1 MSEASPRARSPLPW
15 WALDLLDNRY
25 AALHGFRVFAIVSVV
40 QYHVTWVL
48 LESQIAMPA
57 AFVQASLR
65 TFFGMDLF
73 FLLSGFLIGSI
84 LLRSLDT
91 TGTLDLGRF
100 YVRRIFR
107 TFPPYYVVLAYLAL
121 VTPLSAVQR
130 GNLVYEALY
139 ATNVVSK
146 THGDVVM
153 FWGWSLALEEQFYLA
168 IPGLFWVLHKLRS
181 DRSRIMMLVVLAL
194 GALALRLYKLYFQG
208 PWTDGELYSRL
219 YFRTLTRYDALIWGV
234 LLCLVVQRGGDRIRA
249 WLEAP
254 ASRALLAIP
263 SLGILWILHTPDL
276 FGPAYTQLVHV
287 LSWGT
292 LTSAMYY
299 GFVLLLLQGEGWI
312 ARFFSAHVFR
322 QIATLGYGVYLVHI
336 PLCYGLLVPFMR
348 ALLRHAVPVMVA
360 WPLGLALVLAA
371 SFLIAYVLH
380 VVIEKPTL
388 RWRQRLTG

>member
-1 MSEASPRARSPLPW
+1 MSEASLRARSPLPW

-25 AALHGFRVFAIVSVV
+25 ASLHGFRVLAIVSVV

-48 LESQIAMPA
+48 LESHVAMPA
-57 AFVQASLR
+57 ALIKASLR
-65 TFFGMDLF
+65 TLFGMDLF

-91 TGTLDLGRF
+91 TGKLDLGRF
-100 YVRRIFR
+100 YVRRICR

-130 GNLVYEALY
+130 ANLPYEVVY
-139 ATNVVSK
+139 ATNIVSK
-146 THGDVVM
+146 THGDVIM

-168 IPGLFWVLHKLRS
+168 VPGLFWVLHKLRT
-181 DRSRIMMLVVLAL
+181 DRARVVLLVVLAL

-219 YFRTLTRYDALIWGV
+219 YFRVLTRYDALVWGV
-234 LLCLVVQRGGDRIRA
+234 LLCLIVQRWGDRIRA
-249 WLEAP
+249 WLSAP
-254 ASRALLAIP
+254 SARALLAIP
-263 SLGILWILHTPDL
+263 ALGILWILHTPDL
-276 FGPAYTQLVHV
+276 FGPAHTQLVHV

-292 LTSAMYY
+292 LTSVMYY
-299 GFVLLLLQGEGWI
+299 AFVLLLLQGEGWL

-322 QIATLGYGVYLVHI
+322 QVGTLGYGVYLVHI

-348 ALLRHAVPVMVA
+348 SGAARSMPVVVA
-360 WPLGLALVLAA
+360 WVLGLVLVLAT
-371 SFLIAYVLH
+371 SFVLAYVLH
-380 VVIEKPTL
+380 VLVEKPTL

>member
-1 MSEASPRARSPLPW
+1 MSEASLRARSPLPW

-48 LESQIAMPA
+48 LESQIAMPTR
-57 AFVQASLR
+57 FIQASLR

-130 GNLVYEALY
+130 ANLPYEVLY

-168 IPGLFWVLHKLRS
+168 IPGLFWVLHKLRT
-181 DRSRIMMLVVLAL
+181 DRARIVLLVVLAL
-194 GALALRLYKLYFQG
+194 GALVLRLYKLYFQG

-234 LLCLVVQRGGDRIRA
+234 LLCLLVQRRGDRIRA
-249 WLEAP
+249 WLAAP
-254 ASRALLAIP
+254 AARALVAIP
-263 SLGILWILHTPDL
+263 SLGLLWLLHTPDL
-276 FGPAYTQLVHV
+276 FGPASTQLVHV

-336 PLCYGLLVPFMR
+336 PVCYGLLVPFMR
-348 ALLRHAVPVMVA
+348 TLLKQGVPVMLA
-360 WPLGLALVLAA
+360 WPLGLTLVLAA
-371 SFLIAYVLH
+371 SFLLAYVLH

>member
-1 MSEASPRARSPLPW
+1 MSEASLRARSPLPW

-48 LESQIAMPA
+48 LESQIAMPTR
-57 AFVQASLR
+57 FIQASLR

-130 GNLVYEALY
+130 ANLPYEVLY

-168 IPGLFWVLHKLRS
+168 IPGLFWVLHKLRT
-181 DRSRIMMLVVLAL
+181 DRARIVLLVVLAL

-208 PWTDGELYSRL
+208 PWTDGELYSRI

-234 LLCLVVQRGGDRIRA
+234 LLCLLVQRWGDRIRA
-249 WLEAP
+249 WLAAP
-254 ASRALLAIP
+254 AARALVAIP
-263 SLGILWILHTPDL
+263 SLGLLWLLHTPDL
-276 FGPAYTQLVHV
+276 FGPASTQLVHV

-336 PLCYGLLVPFMR
+336 PVCYGLLVPFMR
-348 ALLRHAVPVMVA
+348 TLLKQGVPVMLA
-360 WPLGLALVLAA
+360 WPLGLTLVLAA
-371 SFLIAYVLH
+371 SFLLAYVLH

>member
-1 MSEASPRARSPLPW
+1 VNETSPRARSPLPW

-25 AALHGFRVFAIVSVV
+25 ATLHGFRVFAIVSVV

-48 LESQIAMPA
+48 LESQITMPA
-57 AFVQASLR
+57 RFVQASLR

-84 LLRSLDT
+84 LLRSLDS

-168 IPGLFWVLHKLRS
+168 IPGLFWLLHKLRS
-181 DRSRIMMLVVLAL
+181 DRSRIVLLVVLAL

-234 LLCLVVQRGGDRIRA
+234 LLCLLVQRWGDRLRA
-249 WLEAP
+249 WLAAP
-254 ASRALLAIP
+254 APRALLAIP

-292 LTSAMYY
+292 LTSVMYY

-312 ARFFSAHVFR
+312 ARFFSAHAFR

-348 ALLRHAVPVMVA
+348 ALLRRAVPVMLA

-371 SFLIAYVLH
+371 SFFIAYVLH